1 MENRLE
7 RRPDFPDHDG
17 VNKLSAP
24 KQILIVDDDQLM
36 HRLFQHHLEKA
47 GYKMISAMNGREALD
62 LAARQLP
69 NLIVMDIMMPD
80 IDGLAALRELK
91 KNDATKAIPVIMITA
106 NSHHLTKQ
114 ESANS
119 GAAIFLTKPF
129 SPTQLLNEIRR
140 LVPPAD

>member
-1 MENRLE
+1 
-7 RRPDFPDHDG
+7 
-17 VNKLSAP
+17 VSTP

-47 GYKMISAMNGREALD
+47 GYKMVSAMNGREALEI
-62 LAARQLP
+62 ASRQLP
-69 NLIVMDIMMPD
+69 QLIVMDIMMPD

-91 KNDATKAIPVIMITA
+91 KNDATKSIPVIVITA
-106 NSHHLTKQ
+106 NSNQLAKQ

-140 LVPPAD
+140 IVPPTDNP